1 MAETLWHTKSGD
13 EVITE
18 FDTPLGG
25 LSTREAEIRLEKY
38 GENKLR
44 EPEKTSAFIR
54 FLSQYHDPLNYLLI
68 GAGLLALATHPD
80 QPGDAIF
87 IAIVLTLNAFFG
99 FWQENKAEQE
109 MGALKQMTISRCIV
123 CRDGMEMEINTSQLV
138 PGDIV
143 KIEEGLNV
151 PADLRVSEA
160 WQCKVDESA
169 LTGESMPAKVSEDA
183 LPPETLLADRK
194 NMLYM
199 GTTIST
205 GRAVGIVTAT
215 GMKTEL
221 GKIANDI
228 AEAETPKTPLEHKL
242 ESLGKFLGFIAL
254 IVAALIVSIGLI
266 LEYVDGGDLWKEAKF
281 QFLVAIAIFVAI
293 VPEGLP
299 IILVT
304 TLAIGMRNMARH
316 KAIIRRMK
324 AVETLG
330 STTVICTDKTG
341 TLTKNQMTVRQ
352 LMLPDRTF
360 GITGEG
366 FLPEGTLTID
376 NEELNDEEMSEMQRG
391 LGFRLAAACLSLC
404 HNSQIAEIDG
414 QWTAIGDPTDSACA
428 VLGYKIN
435 GSVTKF
441 AQRHPRKHE
450 FFFNTD
456 RKRMSVIHEYE
467 GEDWIFAK
475 GGAGGFRK
483 LVKWKVRDGEVV
495 PIEDGD
501 FEYASEA
508 NRLMASKAMRVIAL
522 CARKVEPDDDIT
534 DMVSM
539 EDNLIFLGMVGI
551 MDPPRAE
558 VYDAIQR
565 CQKAGI
571 SVKMITGDQ
580 QMTAQAIGEDLNITK
595 PHIDSVGGDRLEEL
609 DDEAMRDIAAGTA
622 IFSRVTPEQ
631 KMRIVT
637 ALQDE
642 GEVVAMTG
650 DGVNDAPALSR
661 ANIGISM
668 GIAGTDVAKDASDM
682 VLQDDNFANI
692 VNAVEEGRKIYA
704 NIRNFVR
711 YQVSTNV
718 AAVALLLLA
727 NVVFGWPLPLTAT
740 QILVINI
747 LMDGPPAVA
756 LGVERKHANVM
767 NRPPRAVDESLPN
780 LLDLLLIFYLGAV
793 MVTGTLI
800 VYYLALQNGSEAYA
814 QTMCF
819 SVFIVFQLFNVM
831 NCRSNEHSVFKL
843 GLFSNRAIYLAVF
856 LSIMLL
862 LFVVQGADFVIPFTS
877 FEIGELLSTIPL
889 EQKDWFVIV
898 LVASTV
904 FMVEEF
910 RKLIRSTGIFRVR
923 TSKRA

>member
-441 AQRHPRKHE
+441 AQRHPRSDE

-456 RKRMSVIHEYE
+456 RQRMSVIHEYE

-495 PIEDGD
+495 PIEVMMCG
-501 FEYASEA
+501 
-508 NRLMASKAMRVIAL
+508 N
-522 CARKVEPDDDIT
+522 C
-534 DMVSM
+534 
-539 EDNLIFLGMVGI
+539 
-551 MDPPRAE
+551 
-558 VYDAIQR
+558 
-565 CQKAGI
+565 
-571 SVKMITGDQ
+571 
-580 QMTAQAIGEDLNITK
+580 GEIC
-595 PHIDSVGGDRLEEL
+595 EEL
-609 DDEAMRDIAAGTA
+609 L
-622 IFSRVTPEQ
+622 PEQ
-631 KMRIVT
+631 MK
-637 ALQDE
+637 
-642 GEVVAMTG
+642 
-650 DGVNDAPALSR
+650 
-661 ANIGISM
+661 
-668 GIAGTDVAKDASDM
+668 
-682 VLQDDNFANI
+682 VLAEIDRR
-692 VNAVEEGRKIYA
+692 NAEE
-704 NIRNFVR
+704 
-711 YQVSTNV
+711 TN
-718 AAVALLLLA
+718 
-727 NVVFGWPLPLTAT
+727 G
-740 QILVINI
+740 
-747 LMDGPPAVA
+747 
-756 LGVERKHANVM
+756 
-767 NRPPRAVDESLPN
+767 
-780 LLDLLLIFYLGAV
+780 
-793 MVTGTLI
+793 
-800 VYYLALQNGSEAYA
+800 
-814 QTMCF
+814 
-819 SVFIVFQLFNVM
+819 
-831 NCRSNEHSVFKL
+831 
-843 GLFSNRAIYLAVF
+843 
-856 LSIMLL
+856 
-862 LFVVQGADFVIPFTS
+862 
-877 FEIGELLSTIPL
+877 
-889 EQKDWFVIV
+889 
-898 LVASTV
+898 
-904 FMVEEF
+904 
-910 RKLIRSTGIFRVR
+910 
-923 TSKRA
+923 